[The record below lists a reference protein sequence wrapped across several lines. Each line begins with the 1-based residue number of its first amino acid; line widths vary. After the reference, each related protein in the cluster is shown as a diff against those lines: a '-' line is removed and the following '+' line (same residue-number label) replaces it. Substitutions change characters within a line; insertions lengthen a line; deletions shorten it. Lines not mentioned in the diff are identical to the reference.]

1 MKVFSYALAA
11 AIAFTLTAGTLP
23 AQAQGQEEKPAWMEY
38 KNPYVGEQN
47 DISNANQS
55 SDEVLAWVREMA
67 TDVLSFTPEE
77 TKPPKDGKGKSKFE
91 KIKPYFNERAWND
104 YGQYLKESRF
114 LDMVSRSQYNASTI
128 IDGDMVMLSSGALA
142 GAYRWVIQAP
152 LLVTFHSVNQRGE
165 VQPVTSG
172 HFQLVMQVGRTKSDQ
187 GKDGLMI
194 DSWKMQQIRK

>member
-1 MKVFSYALAA
+1 MKAFSHALAA
-11 AIAFTLTAGTLP
+11 FVFALTASAPPTQ
-23 AQAQGQEEKPAWMEY
+23 AQAQEEKPSWMEY

-47 DISNANQS
+47 DLSNPNLS
-55 SDEVLAWVREMA
+55 SDEVMAWVREMA

-77 TKPPKDGKGKSKFE
+77 TRSPKDGKGTSKFE
-91 KIKPYFNERAWND
+91 EIKPYFSNNAWND
-104 YGQYLKESRF
+104 YGRYLKESRF

-128 IDGDMVMLSSGALA
+128 IDGDMVVVSSGAMA

-172 HFQLVMQVGRTKSDQ
+172 HFQLVMQIGRTRPEK
-187 GKDGLMI
+187 GKNGMMI